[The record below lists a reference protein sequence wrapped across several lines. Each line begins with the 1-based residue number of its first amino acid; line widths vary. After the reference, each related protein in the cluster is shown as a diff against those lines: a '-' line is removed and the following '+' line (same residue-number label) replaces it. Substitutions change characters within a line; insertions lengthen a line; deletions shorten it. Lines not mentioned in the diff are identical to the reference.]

1 MLFYFSNQTFFN
13 SFLRKSYRVNLV
25 SSCFIFFDKKYL
37 LKELK
42 YINKYFSK
50 YKWRILIGLLITI
63 LSKLL
68 ALKVPQIVGD
78 SLNVVEDYQ
87 NGIITNLDE
96 VKHQLL
102 INVLVII
109 GVALLAGFFTFLMRQ
124 TIIVTSRLIEFDLK
138 NEIYQ
143 QYQRL
148 SLNFYK
154 KNRTGDL
161 MNRISEDVSK
171 VRMYVG
177 PAIMYSMNMIVL
189 FAVGF
194 TQMISI
200 DVKLTMYTLIPFPL
214 LSISIFVLSKV
225 IHKRSTVVQQYL
237 SKLTTFN
244 QEFFSGINVVKSYG
258 IEASI
263 IKDFDKIADESK
275 EKNIHLHKAN
285 ALFFP
290 LMILLI
296 GISNLLVLY
305 IGGKQYISGEI
316 QIGTIIEF
324 MLYVNI
330 LTWPVAV
337 VGWVTSMIQQAEAS
351 QLRIN
356 EFLQQVPEI
365 QNTSETSTEILGNV
379 TFKDVTFTYDD
390 TNITALKNINFSV
403 KQGETL
409 AILGKTGSGKSTI
422 IELISRL
429 YDTKIG
435 TVLLDNKPIKE
446 ANLDDVRSQIGFVPQ
461 DPFLFSESIEDNI
474 KFGKEEATEEEI
486 INAAKN
492 ADVHKNIID
501 FPKGYKTILGERGVT
516 LSGGQK
522 QRVSI
527 ARAIIKQPK
536 ILIFDDCLS
545 AVDTETE
552 EKILSNLERIS
563 KNITTFIIS
572 HRVSSA
578 KNADKIIV
586 LDEGKITQ
594 QGTHNQLITEKGYY
608 KDLYEQQL
616 LEKEI

>member
-1 MLFYFSNQTFFN
+1 M
-13 SFLRKSYRVNLV
+13 KA
-25 SSCFIFFDKKYL
+25 
-37 LKELK
+37 LK
-42 YINKYFSK
+42 YINKFFIK
-50 YKWRILIGLLITI
+50 YKWRLLIGILITI

-78 SLNVVEDYQ
+78 SLNIVEDYQ
-87 NGIITNLDE
+87 SGVVTDYDA
-96 VKHQLL
+96 VKHQLF
-102 INVLVII
+102 INVLIII

-177 PAIMYSMNMIVL
+177 PAVMYTMNMIVL
-189 FAVGF
+189 FVVGF
-194 TQMISI
+194 TQMVSI
-200 DVKLTMYTLIPFPL
+200 DVKLTMYTLIPFPV

-225 IHKRSTVVQQYL
+225 IHKRSSIVQQYL
-237 SKLTTFN
+237 SHLTTFN
-244 QEFFSGINVVKSYG
+244 QEFISGISVVKSYG
-258 IEASI
+258 IEKSI
-263 IKDFDKIADESK
+263 IKEFDNLADKSK
-275 EKNIHLHKAN
+275 EKNIHLHQAN

-290 LMILLI
+290 LMVLLI
-296 GISNLLVLY
+296 GLSNLIVIY
-305 IGGKQYISGEI
+305 VGGKQYINDEI

-351 QLRIN
+351 QIRIN
-356 EFLQQVPEI
+356 EFLDQEPEI
-365 QNTSETSTEILGNV
+365 KNNTNKTTNLKGKVS
-379 TFKDVTFTYDD
+379 FKDVTFTYDD
-390 TNITALKNINFSV
+390 TNITALKNINFTV
-403 KQGETL
+403 KNGETI

-422 IELISRL
+422 IELIARL
-429 YDTKIG
+429 YDTKKG
-435 TVLLDNKPIKE
+435 TIFI
-446 ANLDDVRSQIGFVPQ
+446 DDVPIEDLNLNNLRDQIGFVPQ
-461 DPFLFSESIEDNI
+461 DPFLFSESIGNNI
-474 KFGKEEATEEEI
+474 KFGKEEATEAAI
-486 INAAKN
+486 IQAAKD
-492 ADVHKNIID
+492 AVVHDNIID
-501 FPKGYKTILGERGVT
+501 FPKGYDTILGERGVT

-527 ARAIIKQPK
+527 ARAIIKNPK

-552 EKILSNLERIS
+552 ERILKNLKKVS
-563 KNITTFIIS
+563 QNKTTFIIS

-578 KNADKIIV
+578 KNADKIII
-586 LDEGKITQ
+586 LDQGNIIQ
-594 QGTHNQLITEKGYY
+594 QGTHNQLITIKGYY
-608 KDLYEQQL
+608 KELYEQQL
-616 LEKEI
+616 LEKEN

>member
-1 MLFYFSNQTFFN
+1 
-13 SFLRKSYRVNLV
+13 
-25 SSCFIFFDKKYL
+25 
-37 LKELK
+37 LKELQ
-42 YINKYFSK
+42 YINNYFFK
-50 YKWRILIGLLITI
+50 YKRQLLIGILITI
-63 LSKLL
+63 LSKFLT
-68 ALKVPQIVGD
+68 LKIPQIIGD

-87 NGIITNLDE
+87 NGEITNLEE
-96 VKHQLL
+96 VKHQLFINILL
-102 INVLVII
+102 IV
-109 GVALLAGFFTFLMRQ
+109 GVALCSGFFTFLMRQ

-177 PAIMYSMNMIVL
+177 PAIMYSINMIVL

-200 DVKLTMYTLIPFPL
+200 DIKLTMYTLIPFPL
-214 LSISIFVLSKV
+214 LSISIFILSKV
-225 IHKRSTVVQQYL
+225 IHKRSTIVQEYL

-258 IEASI
+258 IETSV
-263 IKDFDKIADESK
+263 IKDFDKIANDSK
-275 EKNIHLHKAN
+275 EKNIHLQKAN

-296 GISNLLVLY
+296 GISNLFVIY
-305 IGGKQYISGEI
+305 IGGTQYINGEI
-316 QIGTIIEF
+316 QFGTIIEF

-337 VGWVTSMIQQAEAS
+337 VGWVTSMVQQAEAS
-351 QLRIN
+351 QARIN
-356 EFLQQVPEI
+356 EFLKEIPEI
-365 QNTSETSTEILGNV
+365 QNTNTFSSELNGNV
-379 TFKDVTFTYDD
+379 TFKNVTFTYDD
-390 TNITALKNINFSV
+390 TNITALKNISFTV
-403 KQGETL
+403 KSGETL

-435 TVLLDNKPIKE
+435 SVLLDEIPIKE
-446 ANLDDVRSQIGFVPQ
+446 VNLNAVRSQIGFVPQ
-461 DPFLFSESIEDNI
+461 DPFLFSESIEENI
-474 KFGKEEATEEEI
+474 KFGKESATKEEI
-486 INAAKN
+486 ISAAKN
-492 ADVHKNIID
+492 ADVHDNIIN
-501 FPKGYKTILGERGVT
+501 FPNGYKTILGERGVT

-522 QRVSI
+522 QRISI
-527 ARAIIKQPK
+527 ARAIIKEPK

-552 EKILSNLERIS
+552 EKILSNLEIIS
-563 KNITTFIIS
+563 KNITTFIVS

-578 KNADKIIV
+578 KKADKIIV
-586 LDEGKITQ
+586 LNDGEIIQK
-594 QGTHNQLITEKGYY
+594 GTHNDLIHIEGYY
-608 KDLYEQQL
+608 KNLYEQQL
-616 LEKEI
+616 LEKKISL

>member
-1 MLFYFSNQTFFN
+1 M
-13 SFLRKSYRVNLV
+13 KA
-25 SSCFIFFDKKYL
+25 
-37 LKELK
+37 LK
-42 YINKYFSK
+42 YINKFFIK
-50 YKWRILIGLLITI
+50 YKWRLLIGILITI

-78 SLNVVEDYQ
+78 SLNIVEDYQ
-87 NGIITNLDE
+87 SGVVTDYDA
-96 VKHQLL
+96 VKHQLF
-102 INVLVII
+102 INVLIII

-177 PAIMYSMNMIVL
+177 PAVMYTMNMIVL
-189 FAVGF
+189 FVVGF
-194 TQMISI
+194 TQMVSI
-200 DVKLTMYTLIPFPL
+200 DVKLTMYTLIPFPV

-225 IHKRSTVVQQYL
+225 IHKRSSIVQQYL
-237 SKLTTFN
+237 SHLTTFN
-244 QEFFSGINVVKSYG
+244 QEFISGISVVKSYG
-258 IEASI
+258 IEKSI
-263 IKDFDKIADESK
+263 IKEFDNLADKSK
-275 EKNIHLHKAN
+275 EKNIHLHQAN

-290 LMILLI
+290 LMVLLI
-296 GISNLLVLY
+296 GLSNLIVIY
-305 IGGKQYISGEI
+305 VGGKQYINDEI

-351 QLRIN
+351 QIRIN
-356 EFLQQVPEI
+356 EFLDQEPEI
-365 QNTSETSTEILGNV
+365 KNNTNKTTNLKGKVS
-379 TFKDVTFTYDD
+379 FKDVTFTYDD
-390 TNITALKNINFSV
+390 TNITALKDINFTV
-403 KQGETL
+403 KNGETI

-422 IELISRL
+422 IELIARL
-429 YDTKIG
+429 YDTKKG
-435 TVLLDNKPIKE
+435 TIFI
-446 ANLDDVRSQIGFVPQ
+446 DDVPIEDLNLNNLRDQIGFVPQ
-461 DPFLFSESIEDNI
+461 DPFLFSESIGNNI
-474 KFGKEEATEEEI
+474 KFGKEEATEAAI
-486 INAAKN
+486 IQAAKD
-492 ADVHKNIID
+492 AVVHDNIID
-501 FPKGYKTILGERGVT
+501 FPKGYDTILGERGVT

-527 ARAIIKQPK
+527 ARAIIKNPK

-552 EKILSNLERIS
+552 ERILKNLKKVS
-563 KNITTFIIS
+563 QNKTTFIIS

-578 KNADKIIV
+578 KNADKIII
-586 LDEGKITQ
+586 LDQGNIIQ
-594 QGTHNQLITEKGYY
+594 QGTHNQLITIKGYY
-608 KDLYEQQL
+608 KELYEQQL
-616 LEKEI
+616 LEKEN

>member
-1 MLFYFSNQTFFN
+1 M
-13 SFLRKSYRVNLV
+13 RA
-25 SSCFIFFDKKYL
+25 
-37 LKELK
+37 LK
-42 YINKYFSK
+42 YINKYFVK
-50 YKWRILIGLLITI
+50 YKWRLLIGIFITV

-78 SLNVVEDYQ
+78 SLNIVEDYQ
-87 NGIITNLDE
+87 SGKITDLKAVE
-96 VKHQLL
+96 EELL
-102 INVLVII
+102 QNVLLLI
-109 GVALLAGFFTFLMRQ
+109 GVAVLAGFFTFLMRQ

-177 PAIMYSMNMIVL
+177 PAVMYSMNMIVL
-189 FAVGF
+189 LVVGF
-194 TQMISI
+194 TQMIRI
-200 DVKLTMYTLIPFPL
+200 DVKLTMYTLLPFPL
-214 LSISIFVLSKV
+214 LSIAIFTLSKI
-225 IHKRSTVVQQYL
+225 IHKRSSIVQEYL

-244 QEFFSGINVVKSYG
+244 QEFFSGISVVKSYG
-258 IEASI
+258 IEKSI
-263 IKDFDKIADESK
+263 IKGFDEISDKSK
-275 EKNIHLHKAN
+275 EKNIHLQQAN

-290 LMILLI
+290 LMVFLI
-296 GISNLLVLY
+296 GISNIIVIY
-305 IGGKQYISGEI
+305 IGGQQYINNEI

-356 EFLQQVPEI
+356 EFLQHHPEI
-365 QNTSETSTEILGNV
+365 QNHSTAPITLQGKV
-379 TFKDVTFTYDD
+379 DFKNVTFTYDD
-390 TNITALKNINFSV
+390 TNITALKNVTFSAEA
-403 KQGETL
+403 GETI
-409 AILGKTGSGKSTI
+409 AILGKTGAGKSTI
-422 IELISRL
+422 IELIARL
-429 YDTKIG
+429 YDTKEGSILMDG
-435 TVLLDNKPIKE
+435 NSIETI
-446 ANLDDVRSQIGFVPQ
+446 NLNDLRNQIGFVPQ
-461 DPFLFSESIEDNI
+461 DPFLFSETISSNI
-474 KFGKEEATEEEI
+474 KFGKEDASKEEI
-486 INAAKN
+486 IQAAKD
-492 ADVHKNIID
+492 AVVHENIID
-501 FPKGYKTILGERGVT
+501 FPNGYETILGERGVT

-527 ARAIIKQPK
+527 ARAIIKNPK

-552 EKILSNLERIS
+552 ERILSNLKKVS
-563 KNITTFIIS
+563 KNKTTFIIS

-586 LDEGKITQ
+586 LEGGAIIQ
-594 QGTHNQLITEKGYY
+594 QGSHNQLINTSGYY
-608 KDLYEQQL
+608 KELHDQQL
-616 LEKEI
+616 LEKEN

>member
-1 MLFYFSNQTFFN
+1 
-13 SFLRKSYRVNLV
+13 
-25 SSCFIFFDKKYL
+25 
-37 LKELK
+37 LKALN
-42 YINKYFSK
+42 YINKYFVK
-50 YKWRILIGLLITI
+50 YKWRLLIGILITI

-78 SLNVVEDYQ
+78 SLNIVEDYQ
-87 NGIITNLDE
+87 NGKITDIE
-96 VKHQLL
+96 AVEHELL
-102 INVLVII
+102 MNVLIII
-109 GVALLAGFFTFLMRQ
+109 GISILAGFFTFLMRQ

-177 PAIMYSMNMIVL
+177 PAVMYTMNIIVL
-189 FAVGF
+189 LAVGF
-194 TQMISI
+194 TQMINI
-200 DVKLTMYTLIPFPL
+200 DVKLTMYTLLPFPI
-214 LSISIFVLSKV
+214 LSVLIFTLSKV
-225 IHKRSTVVQQYL
+225 IHKRSRIVQEYL

-244 QEFFSGINVVKSYG
+244 QEFFSGISVVKSYG

-263 IKDFDKIADESK
+263 IKDFDHIADKSK
-275 EKNIHLHKAN
+275 EKNIHLQEAN

-296 GISNLLVLY
+296 GVSNIIVIY
-305 IGGKQYISGEI
+305 VGGQQYINDEI

-337 VGWVTSMIQQAEAS
+337 VGWVTSMVQQAEAC
-351 QLRIN
+351 QARIN
-356 EFLQQVPEI
+356 EFLEQVPEI
-365 QNTSETSTEILGNV
+365 LNNNTKPTLLQGKV

-390 TNITALKNINFSV
+390 TNITALKNVSFSV
-403 KQGETL
+403 KPGETV
-409 AILGKTGSGKSTI
+409 AILGKTGAGKSTI
-422 IELISRL
+422 IELIARL
-429 YDTKIG
+429 YDTQKGII
-435 TVLLDNKPIKE
+435 LLDDNPIE
-446 ANLDDVRSQIGFVPQ
+446 STNLNDIRNQIGFVPQ
-461 DPFLFSESIEDNI
+461 DPLLFSESIGNNI
-474 KFGKEEATEEEI
+474 KFGKEDATKEEI
-486 INAAKN
+486 IQAAKD
-492 ADVHKNIID
+492 AVVHQNIID
-501 FPKGYKTILGERGVT
+501 FPNGYQTVLGERGVT

-527 ARAIIKQPK
+527 ARSIIKNPK

-552 EKILSNLERIS
+552 EQILTNLKKVS
-563 KNITTFIIS
+563 KDKTTFIIS

-586 LDEGKITQ
+586 LDTGEIIQ
-594 QGTHNQLITEKGYY
+594 QGTHNQLITKEGYY
-608 KDLYEQQL
+608 KNLYEQQL
-616 LEKEI
+616 LEKEN

>member
-1 MLFYFSNQTFFN
+1 M
-13 SFLRKSYRVNLV
+13 KA
-25 SSCFIFFDKKYL
+25 
-37 LKELK
+37 LK
-42 YINKYFSK
+42 YINKYFVK
-50 YKWRILIGLLITI
+50 YKWRILIGLFITI

-78 SLNVVEDYQ
+78 SLNIVEDYV
-87 NGIITNLDE
+87 NGTETNLTF
-96 VKHQLL
+96 VKQELL
-102 INVLVII
+102 NNVLVIV

-177 PAIMYSMNMIVL
+177 PAVMYTMNMLVL
-189 FAVGF
+189 IAVGF
-194 TQMISI
+194 TQMINI
-200 DVKLTMYTLIPFPL
+200 DVKLTLYTLLPFPV
-214 LSISIFVLSKV
+214 LSISIFLLSKV
-225 IHKRSTVVQQYL
+225 IHKRSSIVQEYL

-244 QEFFSGINVVKSYG
+244 QEFFSGISVVKSYG
-258 IEASI
+258 IENQI
-263 IKDFDKIADESK
+263 IKDFDAIADESK
-275 EKNIHLHKAN
+275 QKNIHLQQAN

-296 GISNLLVLY
+296 GLSNLIVVY
-305 IGGKQYISGEI
+305 IGGKLYINNEI

-337 VGWVTSMIQQAEAS
+337 IGWVTSMIQQAEAS

-356 EFLQQVPEI
+356 EFLNEVPEI
-365 QNTSETSTEILGNV
+365 KNNTNKPTHIIGKV
-379 TFKDVTFTYDD
+379 TFKNVTFTYDD
-390 TNITALKNINFSV
+390 TNITALKNISFTA
-403 KQGETL
+403 KAGETI

-422 IELISRL
+422 IELIVRL
-429 YDTKIG
+429 YDTKKGVI
-435 TVLLDNKPIKE
+435 LIDDKPIE
-446 ANLDDVRSQIGFVPQ
+446 NANLDSIRDQIGFVPQ
-461 DPFLFSESIEDNI
+461 DPFLFSESIGNNI
-474 KFGKEEATEEEI
+474 KFGKEDATEQEI
-486 INAAKN
+486 IQAAKN
-492 ADVHKNIID
+492 AVVHNNIID
-501 FPKGYKTILGERGVT
+501 FPKGYDTVLGERGVT

-527 ARAIIKQPK
+527 ARAIIKKPK

-552 EKILSNLERIS
+552 EQILANLKQVS
-563 KNITTFIIS
+563 KDKTTFIIS

-578 KNADKIIV
+578 KNADKILV
-586 LDEGKITQ
+586 LDNGNIIQEGS
-594 QGTHNQLITEKGYY
+594 HNQLITEKGYY

-616 LEKEI
+616 LEKEN

>member
-1 MLFYFSNQTFFN
+1 MKAL
-13 SFLRKSYRVNLV
+13 
-25 SSCFIFFDKKYL
+25 KYL
-37 LKELK
+37 
-42 YINKYFSK
+42 NKYFVK
-50 YKWRILIGLLITI
+50 YKCRLLIGLFITV

-78 SLNVVEDYQ
+78 SLNIVENYESGKITDLKVVEQ
-87 NGIITNLDE
+87 ELLLNVL
-96 VKHQLL
+96 LL
-102 INVLVII
+102 I
-109 GVALLAGFFTFLMRQ
+109 GVSVLAGFFTFLMRQ

-189 FAVGF
+189 LVVGF
-194 TQMISI
+194 TQMIRI
-200 DVKLTMYTLIPFPL
+200 DVKLTMYTLLPFPL
-214 LSISIFVLSKV
+214 LSIAIFSLSKI
-225 IHKRSTVVQQYL
+225 IHKRSSVVQEYL

-244 QEFFSGINVVKSYG
+244 QEFFSGISVVKSYG
-258 IEASI
+258 IEKSI
-263 IKDFDKIADESK
+263 IKDFDKISETSK
-275 EKNIHLHKAN
+275 EKNIHLQQAN

-290 LMILLI
+290 LMVFLI
-296 GISNLLVLY
+296 GISNIIVIY
-305 IGGKQYISGEI
+305 IGGQQYINNEI

-356 EFLQQVPEI
+356 EFLQHQPEI
-365 QNTSETSTEILGNV
+365 QNHSITPITLQGKV
-379 TFKDVTFTYDD
+379 DFKNVTFTYDD
-390 TNITALKNINFSV
+390 TNITALKKVTFSAEA
-403 KQGETL
+403 GETV
-409 AILGKTGSGKSTI
+409 AILGKTGAGKSTI
-422 IELISRL
+422 IELIARL
-429 YDTKIG
+429 YDAKEGSILMDG
-435 TVLLDNKPIKE
+435 NSIETV
-446 ANLDDVRSQIGFVPQ
+446 NLNDLRNQIGFVPQ
-461 DPFLFSESIEDNI
+461 DPFLFSESISSNI
-474 KFGKEEATEEEI
+474 KFGKEDATEEEI
-486 INAAKN
+486 RQAAKD
-492 ADVHKNIID
+492 AVVHENIID
-501 FPKGYKTILGERGVT
+501 FPKGYETVLGERGVT

-527 ARAIIKQPK
+527 ARAIIKNPK

-552 EKILSNLERIS
+552 ERILSNLKKFS
-563 KNITTFIIS
+563 KNKTTFIIS

-586 LDEGKITQ
+586 LEGGEIIQ
-594 QGTHNQLITEKGYY
+594 QGSHNQLINTSGYY
-608 KDLYEQQL
+608 KELHDQQL
-616 LEKEI
+616 LEKEN